1 MKENFFSSPFFHQKS
16 QLLLFYPF
24 TREETKY
31 PKSQQHIKQD
41 FHNFAF
47 RISSISNIS
56 TLHSDSRHWGL
67 VPDDFIVG
75 VVQWIWFSKDEEQNS
90 IRWNRIGRVD

>member
-16 QLLLFYPF
+16 HLLLFYPF

-41 FHNFAF
+41 FHNFCFQDIIHLKYFNITF
-47 RISSISNIS
+47 RFTI
-56 TLHSDSRHWGL
+56 
-67 VPDDFIVG
+67 
-75 VVQWIWFSKDEEQNS
+75 
-90 IRWNRIGRVD
+90 

>member
-1 MKENFFSSPFFHQKS
+1 MIII
-16 QLLLFYPF
+16 LCW
-24 TREETKY
+24 ETIY
-31 PKSQQHIKQD
+31 TIHW
-41 FHNFAF
+41 
-47 RISSISNIS
+47 
-56 TLHSDSRHWGL
+56 DSRHWGL

>member
-56 TLHSDSRHWGL
+56 TLHSDAQFNKYNR
-67 VPDDFIVG
+67 G
-75 VVQWIWFSKDEEQNS
+75 VY
-90 IRWNRIGRVD
+90 

>member
-31 PKSQQHIKQD
+31 PKSQQHIMQD
-41 FHNFAF
+41 FDNFAF

-56 TLHSDSRHWGL
+56 TLHSDSQFNKYNR
-67 VPDDFIVG
+67 G
-75 VVQWIWFSKDEEQNS
+75 VY
-90 IRWNRIGRVD
+90 